1 MNIREL
7 YEQVPVERHR
17 EIVVSGSRLFYDGEE
32 YLIGADGELALV
44 HSHKALEQKL
54 QQVLAQV
61 QALAKS

>member
-1 MNIREL
+1 M
-7 YEQVPVERHR
+7 ERHR
-17 EIVVSGSRLFYDGEE
+17 EIVGSGSRLFYDGEE